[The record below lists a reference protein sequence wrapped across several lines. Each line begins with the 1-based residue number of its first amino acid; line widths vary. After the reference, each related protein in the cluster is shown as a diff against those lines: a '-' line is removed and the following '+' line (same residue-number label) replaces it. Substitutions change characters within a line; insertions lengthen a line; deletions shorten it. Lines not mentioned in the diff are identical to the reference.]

1 MQTIQT
7 RAVQVERN
15 EPTCYREEHASLCV
29 IMWFLCHNQHVLYTL
44 CKLFSMRI
52 LNRKKIE
59 NELRKELFNA
69 LKRLT
74 KMFRGKEH
82 LDQFIQSVV
91 VGLFRTKPKGIL
103 CNQTSGGLAICG
115 HNPQ

>member
-7 RAVQVERN
+7 RAVRVERN
-15 EPTCYREEHASLCV
+15 EPACYREEHAFLCV

-44 CKLFSMRI
+44 GKLFSMRI
-52 LNRKKIE
+52 LNRKKVE

-74 KMFRGKEH
+74 KMFRGERALGPVH
-82 LDQFIQSVV
+82 IECGSWSFQNQ
-91 VGLFRTKPKGIL
+91 TKGIL
-103 CNQTSGGLAICG
+103 CNQTSRGLAICG
-115 HNPQ
+115 HDPQ